1 MSIFTLKQRLLISKP
16 SALRRAMIF
25 LMAIF
30 MGIFYMMGELSRVS
44 ADPVTGAKSLVEQ
57 SILTSLSPYLTH
69 PDRRDPLERLSVR
82 GGQAEIW
89 RYESFEQ
96 GEVEDKLCLAT
107 RSLLFGRL
115 PSNEGVKALFRRH
128 NELRDLSLIFYRQKT
143 AVTPQLSGQY
153 LQEQKSLILARFTL
167 LRERVFSLDLK
178 QAEKTLSGVKCVE
191 RAKVI
196 LNDLWISESIL
207 ERREALKEASIELN
221 ALKASKLKTRDRAVR
236 SP

>member
-16 SALRRAMIF
+16 SVLRRVMIS
-25 LMAIF
+25 LMAVL
-30 MGIFYMMGELSRVS
+30 MGTLYMMAELSRVS
-44 ADPVTGAKSLVEQ
+44 ADPVTGARSPVEQ
-57 SILTSLSPYLTH
+57 SILKSLSPYLTH

-96 GEVEDKLCLAT
+96 GGVEDKLCLAT

-143 AVTPQLSGQY
+143 TVTPQLSGQY
-153 LQEQKSLILARFTL
+153 LQEQKPLILARFTL
-167 LRERVFSLDLK
+167 LRERVFSLDLE
-178 QAEKTLSGVKCVE
+178 QAETILSGVKCVE
-191 RAKVI
+191 RAKTL

-207 ERREALKEASIELN
+207 ERREALKKASIELN
-221 ALKASKLKTRDRAVR
+221 ALKASQLRTRNRAVR